1 MFAEIDSDISAL
13 DTRGKKHSIWKYR
26 SIGYVAPMFLEI
38 KKNHQMSEQ
47 PVFSTNC
54 RARNGQSDCSNARSK
69 KLTQQSKVIKKALN
83 YKV

>member
-1 MFAEIDSDISAL
+1 
-13 DTRGKKHSIWKYR
+13 
-26 SIGYVAPMFLEI
+26 
-38 KKNHQMSEQ
+38 MSEQ

-83 YKV
+83 YKVLKNINYLVVGGGGWGGGNHMNIQMFW